1 LRGGNDP
8 AEEGGEGR
16 AFAAADREDTSSRQ
30 IAASLVNDQIADLK
44 RREEKRRETEKKHHY
59 RKKIEVIIR
68 FVLKCTLRY
77 GIQEGNGVLT

>member
-8 AEEGGEGR
+8 AEEGGGGR
-16 AFAAADREDTSSRQ
+16 VFAAADREDTSSRQ
-30 IAASLVNDQIADLK
+30 IAASFVNDQIPGLE
-44 RREEKRRETEKKHHY
+44 RRESEKKHHY
-59 RKKIEVIIR
+59 RMKIEVIMR

>member
-1 LRGGNDP
+1 VGG
-8 AEEGGEGR
+8 GGR

-30 IAASLVNDQIADLK
+30 IAASLVNDQIADL
-44 RREEKRRETEKKHHY
+44 KRRETEKKHHY